1 MKKFV
6 LILILCFAFLDIM
19 GQKHTVYSVDLTPY
33 VGTWVY
39 ENQDTVFTIKLQIAK
54 DTVSTPWEILRI
66 YDRLVGGYSLKIN
79 GVETDNYIKK
89 LPTSLNFFSKRY
101 DDPRSNVYL
110 SGAYYVDKKSD
121 LQCFNG
127 EITRMRFF
135 DQRKKHNKG
144 GGLFAGGIKLLA
156 PDKLHWWLEDEKKV
170 LVAQDIWEPL
180 VGYSV
185 PTNAVMRKIE

>member
-1 MKKFV
+1 M
-6 LILILCFAFLDIM
+6 LILILCFAFLNIM

-39 ENQDTVFTIKLQIAK
+39 ENKDTIFTVKLQMAK
-54 DTVSTPWEILRI
+54 DTLSTPWEILKI
-66 YDRLVGGYSLKIN
+66 FDCLVGGYSLKIN
-79 GVETDNYIKK
+79 GVETDNYIKE

-101 DDPRSNVYL
+101 ADPRSNVYL
-110 SGAYYVDKKSD
+110 FGFYTVREKVD
-121 LQCFNG
+121 LQDFEG
-127 EITRMRFF
+127 VISLTFF

>member
-1 MKKFV
+1 MKKFIS
-6 LILILCFAFLDIM
+6 ILIFCFAFFNIM
-19 GQKHTVYSVDLTPY
+19 GQTYTVYSADLTPY

-39 ENQDTVFTIKLQIAK
+39 ENQDTVFTIKFQIAK
-54 DTVSTPWEILRI
+54 DSMCTPWEILRI
-66 YDRLVGGYSLKIN
+66 ADCLVGGYSLKIN
-79 GVETDNYIKK
+79 GVETDNYIKE
-89 LPTSLNFFSKRY
+89 LPTSLNFFSKKY
-101 DDPRSNVYL
+101 TSPRSNVYL
-110 SGAYYVDKKSD
+110 YGSYYVDKEAD
-121 LQCFNG
+121 LQNFNG
-127 EITRMRFF
+127 EITPILFY

-170 LVAQDIWEPL
+170 YLKQDIWEPL

>member
-1 MKKFV
+1 MKKIA
-6 LILILCFAFLDIM
+6 LIFILCFAFLDII
-19 GQKHTVYSVDLTPY
+19 GQKNTVYSVDLTPY

-39 ENQDTVFTIKLQIAK
+39 ENQDTVFTIKLQMAK
-54 DTVSTPWEILRI
+54 DTLSTPWAILKI
-66 YDRLVGGYSLKIN
+66 FDCLVGGYSLKIN
-79 GVETDNYIKK
+79 GVETDNYIKD

-101 DDPRSNVYL
+101 PDPRSNVYL
-110 SGAYYVDKKSD
+110 FASYTVSEKAD
-121 LQCFNG
+121 LQDFNG
-127 EITRMRFF
+127 EITRVKFF

-156 PDKLHWWLEDEKKV
+156 SDKLHWWLEDEKKI
-170 LVAQDIWEPL
+170 LIWQDIWEPL